1 MRPEADQSSQPG
13 PRLATWN
20 VESIRARHDQIID
33 WLDKT
38 QPDVLAMQETRCPA
52 RLFPTASFT
61 KLGYELI
68 VHGGDGGHGGVAIA
82 VRNSEGGEP
91 TLSASAVR
99 SVDLGIP
106 GAVSPLNQPRSIS
119 LTWRSWRIHSIY
131 APNGGKA
138 GTDAHRIKLAWFALL
153 RQWLALERTDHEHCI
168 VLGDLNIAPADI
180 DVWDAR
186 RYRMRNLTSPLERE
200 AFTALLDDGL
210 VDVVR
215 RRYVDLP
222 VFTWWNRRS
231 DFFETN
237 RGWRLDHILT
247 DPETAEQ
254 VSAIWID
261 RDERAREGSTDHA
274 PVILDLVQSPS
285 TPHDENAN
293 AAPLVGSGPT

>member
-1 MRPEADQSSQPG
+1 MRPEHHDLEAQPG

-33 WLDKT
+33 WIT
-38 QPDVLAMQETRCPA
+38 ANQPDVLAMQETRCPA
-52 RLFPTASFT
+52 RLFPTSDFAR
-61 KLGYELI
+61 LGYELVI
-68 VHGGDGGHGGVAIA
+68 HGGDSGHGGVAVA
-82 VRNSEGGEP
+82 VR
-91 TLSASAVR
+91 ASNDDISSVR

-106 GAVSPLNQPRSIS
+106 GAVAPLNQPRSIS
-119 LTWRSWRIHSIY
+119 LTWRQWRIHSIY

-138 GTDAHRIKLAWFALL
+138 GTDKHRVKVAWFALL
-153 RQWLALERTDHEHCI
+153 RQWLAIERADHSNCI

-200 AFTALLDDGL
+200 AFAALIDDGL

-215 RRYVDLP
+215 SRYADVP

-231 DFFETN
+231 DFYETN

-254 VSAIWID
+254 VETVWID
-261 RDERAREGSTDHA
+261 REERGREGSTDHA
-274 PVILDLVQSPS
+274 PVVLDLVSSKSPV
-285 TPHDENAN
+285 HDDGVATT
-293 AAPLVGSGPT
+293 PLVGSGPT